1 MAKATLR
8 SGITL
13 HYQQVGQ
20 GPDLVLL
27 HGLTG
32 NLAVWHLKMVPM
44 LWDRFRV
51 TTYDLRGHGYSDV
64 TPSGYTPDDMAT
76 DLNDLLDVLG
86 IEQAAF
92 VGHSYGADTALYFA
106 LNHPERA
113 RAVIA
118 IEPALPAMIHLR
130 EREDWEG
137 WNYWVEVLEKSGQTV
152 PAEKRTD
159 VQYLLRESLKM
170 PKKWGPLQ
178 GLPRNPKPFLRLLDE
193 TTMPDDTLQVGSLSL
208 DRIGDVSTPVTLM
221 CCESSSFIT
230 THEYLVS
237 HLPNVRSVILPRTEW
252 GHFGPL
258 EQPELVAAE
267 VLAALSGNDGE
278 SALPEAIPAQA
289 ATPATESRSA

>member
-1 MAKATLR
+1 MAKAKLR

-20 GPDLVLL
+20 GPDLVML

-32 NLAVWHLKMVPM
+32 NLAVWHFKMVPS

-51 TTYDLRGHGYSDV
+51 TTYDLRGHGYSEV
-64 TPSGYTPDDMAT
+64 TPSGYTPDDMAG
-76 DLNDLLDVLG
+76 DLNDLLDELG

-92 VGHSYGADTALYFA
+92 VGHSYGADTSLYFA

-130 EREDWEG
+130 NREDWDG
-137 WNYWVEVLEKSGQTV
+137 WKYWTEVLEANGKDV
-152 PAEKRTD
+152 PPDKRAD

-178 GLPRNPKPFLRLLDE
+178 GLPRNAKPFLRLLDE
-193 TTMPDDTLQVGSLSL
+193 TTLPDDAMQVGSLTL
-208 DRIGDVSTPVTLM
+208 DRLDEISTPVTLM
-221 CCESSSFIT
+221 CCESSSFIA
-230 THEYLVS
+230 THDYLVS
-237 HLPNVRSVILPRTEW
+237 HLPNARSVILPRTEW

-258 EQPELVAAE
+258 EQPELVTAE
-267 VLAALSGNDGE
+267 IITALSDVAE
-278 SALPEAIPAQA
+278 
-289 ATPATESRSA
+289 TRSA

>member
-20 GPDLVLL
+20 GPDLVML

-32 NLAVWHLKMVPM
+32 NLAVWHLKIVPQ
-44 LWDRFRV
+44 LWDRFRI
-51 TTYDLRGHGYSDV
+51 TTYDLRGHGYSEV

-76 DLNDLLDVLG
+76 DLNDLLDALD
-86 IEQAAF
+86 IERAAL

-106 LNHPERA
+106 LRHPDRA
-113 RAVIA
+113 RAVVA

-137 WNYWVEVLEKSGQTV
+137 WSYWVDVLEKSGQTV
-152 PAEKRTD
+152 PPERRTD
-159 VQYLLRESLKM
+159 VHYLLRQSLNM

-193 TTMPDDTLQVGSLSL
+193 TTMPEDTLQVGSLTL
-208 DRIGDVSTPVTLM
+208 DRLKDITTPVTLM
-221 CCESSSFIT
+221 CCESSSFLT
-230 THEYLVS
+230 THEYLLS
-237 HLPNVRSVILPRTEW
+237 ALPNATSVVLPRTEW

-258 EQPELVAAE
+258 EQPELVAE
-267 VLAALSGNDGE
+267 QVLRALDMPQQPDDGQLPAGE
-278 SALPEAIPAQA
+278 MSSA
-289 ATPATESRSA
+289 

>member
-1 MAKATLR
+1 MAKAKLR

-20 GPDLVLL
+20 GPDLVML

-32 NLAVWHLKMVPM
+32 NLAVWHLKMVPA
-44 LWDRFRV
+44 LWDRFRI
-51 TTYDLRGHGYSDV
+51 TTYDLRGHGYSEV

-86 IEQAAF
+86 IERAAF

-106 LNHPERA
+106 LNHSERA
-113 RAVIA
+113 SAVIA
-118 IEPALPAMIHLR
+118 IEPALPAMIHMR
-130 EREDWEG
+130 EQADWEG
-137 WNYWVEVLEKSGQTV
+137 WNYWVEVLEASGQVV
-152 PAEKRTD
+152 PPERRTD

-193 TTMPDDTLQVGSLSL
+193 TTMPDDTLQVGSLTL
-208 DRIGDVSTPVTLM
+208 DRIGDITTPVTLM

-258 EQPELVAAE
+258 EQPELVATE
-267 VLAALSGNDGE
+267 IIAALSDANRAE
-278 SALPEAIPAQA
+278 LTETKSA
-289 ATPATESRSA
+289 